1 MKNIPVFKLDRTS
14 KRMLS
19 LIQDKEHR
27 DVMRKLFVDAERTR
41 QDVVKRMASQK
52 GKESVAE

>member
-1 MKNIPVFKLDRTS
+1 
-14 KRMLS
+14 MLS

-41 QDVVKRMASQK
+41 QEVVKRMASQK
-52 GKESVAE
+52 ADKSVAE